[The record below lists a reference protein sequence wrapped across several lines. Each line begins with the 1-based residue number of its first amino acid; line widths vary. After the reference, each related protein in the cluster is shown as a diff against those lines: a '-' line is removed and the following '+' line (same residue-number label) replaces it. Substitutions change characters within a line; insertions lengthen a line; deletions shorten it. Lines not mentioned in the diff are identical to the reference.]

1 MKSRDRPAFHTRL
14 RFVRTDRGLS
24 RRQVAEAVGVH
35 YQTIGYIER
44 GEYSPSLDL
53 TLRLARLFDLP
64 VEALFSLDPF
74 PPLDADALSG
84 DGGTAPGRE
93 A

>member
-1 MKSRDRPAFHTRL
+1 MAPSDRPAFHTRL
-14 RFVRTDRGLS
+14 RTIRTERGLS
-24 RRQVAEAVGVH
+24 RKDLAAAVDVH

-53 TLRLARLFDLP
+53 ALRICREFGLP

-74 PPLDADALSG
+74 PQLDAATSTG
-84 DGGTAPGRE
+84 NPER
-93 A
+93 

>member
-1 MKSRDRPAFHTRL
+1 MKDRQRPAFHTRL
-14 RFVRTDRGLS
+14 RVVRTERGMS
-24 RRQVAEAVGVH
+24 RREVADAVGVH

-53 TLRLARLFDLP
+53 ALRLARLFGLP

-74 PPLDADALSG
+74 PTLDADALM
-84 DGGTAPGRE
+84 GR
-93 A
+93 

>member
-1 MKSRDRPAFHTRL
+1 MAGDGPAFHTRL
-14 RFVRTDRGLS
+14 RMIRTERGLS
-24 RRQVAEAVGVH
+24 RKQLAAAVGVH

-53 TLRLARLFDLP
+53 ALRICREFALP

-74 PPLDADALSG
+74 PPLDAAALTE
-84 DGGTAPGRE
+84 DPGR
-93 A
+93 